1 MGPPRSPCCARSA
14 SGHVISAAPP
24 SSVMNSR
31 RHVGPPLPKSVY
43 RALNLPYLIEVR
55 FTPWLSLW
63 RSSREILNHGCK
75 SLRSDFHRAGER
87 MIDDHNGQQPG
98 KDQD

>member
-1 MGPPRSPCCARSA
+1 VETSSAAYWNVERGIYDYLGGTPQCGRCAR
-14 SGHVISAAPP
+14 GI
-24 SSVMNSR
+24 R
-31 RHVGPPLPKSVY
+31 RIVEKANPL
-43 RALNLPYLIEVR
+43 LNEVR